1 MTELLNG
8 LPFLLFA
15 IFGVTLIDSVGAIA
29 SRKLQFN
36 YGYLT
41 PVSIG
46 VYTLLG
52 YLTAGVAGSTVVILY
67 SLLVGFYDATVGLY
81 LSRRCNANLGE
92 MKEYGDN
99 LTHRDTLGLML
110 VVAPGFALFGYLIH

>member
-8 LPFLLFA
+8 LPFLLFGL
-15 IFGVTLIDSVGAIA
+15 IGVTLIDSVGAIA

-41 PVSIG
+41 PISLA
-46 VYTLLG
+46 VYGLLG

-67 SLLVGFYDATVGLY
+67 SLLVGFYDATVGMY

-92 MKEYGDN
+92 LKEYSDN

-110 VVAPGFALFGYLIH
+110 VIAPGFALLGYLLH